1 MLKRIAIAMFACFAA
16 STFSL
21 IAADKDKPKLTPAE
35 EFEKEIRPI
44 LKKHCYDCHDND
56 KAKADLNLEHFDTL
70 DKIHASQETWQT
82 IFERVYS
89 FEMPP
94 EGKNELNFGNQRK
107 LVDWLKA
114 LPKPEKADCDQIAND
129 RNANFYRGHVMSRR
143 LNRAEYANT
152 IRDLFGVEIAV
163 EDLLPADGGGGEG
176 FDTAGNALF
185 TSSIHIE
192 KYLAAA
198 DLVLKTVLPTRT
210 GKVTPEIKAAR
221 ARILGSHRTPFLKKG
236 AARAAATDVVT
247 RISRLAYRRPAD
259 PSEIERSMKMFDRAF
274 DRGDGYTPALRLALK
289 SVLISPNFLFMVEPE
304 PEEKGVQPLAAFP
317 LATRLS
323 YFLWSSMP
331 DEQLLSLA
339 ESGRLLD
346 PNILREQVRRM
357 LADPKAEALGER
369 FALQW
374 LDLERLGGEIKPD
387 PTKFPEFD
395 AALQRS
401 MLQEVTAVFN
411 YIIRADSSLV
421 NLIDADFTFANE
433 RLAQIYGIPG
443 ISGDELQ
450 KVSLTDKNRGG
461 VTGMAAVHTISSY
474 PTRTSPVLRGRW
486 VLEALLGEKV
496 KPPPPDTP
504 LFEETQKK
512 LANLSLRQQ
521 FEVHR
526 SSSECASCHVM
537 MDPLG
542 FGMENFD
549 VLGRWRDAVGP
560 HPIDAKG
567 TLPSGES
574 FTGPAGLK
582 TILLARKDKV
592 IEHLAR
598 KMTGYAYGRELN
610 KFDNCVVDKAMED
623 LKKNEYRPSI
633 LVEHI
638 AMSFPFRH
646 RFYPKIILETA
657 VKAEPSNE

>member
-1 MLKRIAIAMFACFAA
+1 MLGCFAA
-16 STFSL
+16 GAFSVF
-21 IAADKDKPKLTPAE
+21 AADKEKPKLTPTE

-44 LKKHCYDCHDND
+44 LKKHCFDCHSND
-56 KAKADLNLEHFDTL
+56 KAKADLNIEHFDTL
-70 DKIHASQETWQT
+70 EKIHEAQETWQT
-82 IFERVYS
+82 ILERVYS

-94 EGKNELNFGNQRK
+94 EGKNEIPFNNQRK
-107 LVDWLKA
+107 LVDWLKG

-152 IRDLFGVEIAV
+152 IRDLFGVKIEV

-198 DLVLKTVLPTRT
+198 DVILKTALPDSDAPLS
-210 GKVTPEIKAAR
+210 PEIKAAR
-221 ARILGSHRTPFLKKG
+221 LKILGSNATPSPENARS
-236 AARAAATDVVT
+236 AAREVVT
-247 RISRLAYRRPAD
+247 RISRLSYRRPAT
-259 PSEIERSMKMFDRAF
+259 PTEIDRSMAMFDRAHN
-274 DRGDGYTPALRLALK
+274 RGDGYIPSLRLALK

-304 PEEKGVQPLAAFP
+304 PEEKGVQPLAPFP
-317 LATRLS
+317 LASRLS

-331 DEQLLSLA
+331 DEDLLAAA
-339 ESGRLLD
+339 ESGKLSD
-346 PNILREQVRRM
+346 PNVLRDQVHRM
-357 LADPKAEALGER
+357 LADPKASALGER

-387 PTKFPEFD
+387 ATKFPEFD
-395 AALQRS
+395 TDLQHA

-411 YIIRADSSLV
+411 YLIKSDSSLL
-421 NLIDADFTFANE
+421 NLIDTDFTFANG
-433 RLAQIYGIPG
+433 RLAEVYGL
-443 ISGDELQ
+443 SGVSGQEFQ

-461 VTGMAAVHTISSY
+461 VIGMAAVHAVSSY
-474 PTRTSPVLRGRW
+474 PHRTSPVLRGRW
-486 VLEALLGEKV
+486 VLESLLGEKV
-496 KPPPPDTP
+496 KMPPPDVP
-504 LFEETQKK
+504 ALEETQAKAK
-512 LANLSLRQQ
+512 DLPLRAQL
-521 FEVHR
+521 EIHR
-526 SSSECASCHVM
+526 QKAECASCHDK

-549 VLGRWRDAVGP
+549 VLGRWRDADGS

-567 TLPSGES
+567 TLPSGET
-574 FTGPAGLK
+574 FTGPSGLK
-582 TILLARKDKV
+582 TILLAQKDKV

-610 KFDNCVVDKAMED
+610 KFDNCVADKALEA
-623 LKKNEYRPSI
+623 LKKNDYRPSV

-638 AMSFPFRH
+638 ALSFPFRH
-646 RFYPKIILETA
+646 RFYPKVIVETA
-657 VKAEPSNE
+657 ATAEPSNE